1 MDINSL
7 MTTSIP
13 VIDVFAGPG
22 GLGEGFSTL
31 GRADGQQY
39 FKIGVSVEKEASA
52 HSTLEL
58 RSFFRQFPYNE
69 VPEDYYTFLRGD
81 ISRKELFKR
90 HPVQASA
97 AEDEAW
103 LDALGSGPVF
113 DAKLD
118 ENFQR
123 HCRS

>member
-1 MDINSL
+1 

-22 GLGEGFSTL
+22 GLGEGFSAL
-31 GRADGQQY
+31 GRADGKQY

-69 VPEDYYTFLRGD
+69 VPYPPGSPSVPESDRSG
-81 ISRKELFKR
+81 SRTPSDF
-90 HPVQASA
+90 S
-97 AEDEAW
+97 
-103 LDALGSGPVF
+103 
-113 DAKLD
+113 
-118 ENFQR
+118 
-123 HCRS
+123 